1 MTKILSY
8 LKGIAMKKSLHALN
22 IVLKGNLFTLVDI
35 GAAGGAHKRWND
47 ISELLRVV
55 GFEPDEKEFVKLK
68 NSDRE
73 MWFNI
78 ALSNIKGKR
87 MLHITKSQ
95 TNTSFLMPNQNLLK
109 QLQWSPGEPVTDHD
123 IIKEVEVECDALDG
137 VLKNKNVRPD
147 YLKLDT
153 QGSELDILKG
163 ADRVLREDLLIAEI
177 EVEFAPIYKDQPL
190 FADIDAFMR
199 ERGFILQDLGNFL
212 YMKPRGLAGVG
223 GAKGRIIAA
232 DALYIKD
239 FSNDFRKLYE
249 LGENKVFAAIAGYAA
264 YGYPEL
270 GINLLQRLRDSNCD
284 INDSDGIIG
293 ILRKIRPSSISL
305 PGISKLAKTC
315 GKIWFK
321 HREVEHCLW
330 DVPLGN

>member
-1 MTKILSY
+1 MKKKLLALNEL
-8 LKGIAMKKSLHALN
+8 LKGS
-22 IVLKGNLFTLVDI
+22 LFTLIDI
-35 GAAGGAHKRWND
+35 GAAGGAHKRWSYFSD
-47 ISELLRVV
+47 SLRIV

-73 MWFNI
+73 IWFNS
-78 ALSNIKGKR
+78 ALSDSKGKR
-87 MLHITKSQ
+87 ILHITKSQ
-95 TNTSFLMPNQNLLK
+95 TNTSFLMPNQELLK
-109 QLQWSPGEPVTDHD
+109 QLQWSPNEPITDHD
-123 IIKEVEVECDALDG
+123 ILKEVEVECDSLDNI
-137 VLKNKNVRPD
+137 LNSQNVHPD

-163 ADRVLREDLLIAEI
+163 ADRVLLEDLLIAEI

-190 FADIDAFMR
+190 FADIDAFLR
-199 ERGFILQDLGNFL
+199 ERGFTLQDLGNFL
-212 YMKPRGLAGVG
+212 YMKPRGLAGIG

-239 FSNDFRKLYE
+239 FSSDYKKLYE
-249 LGENKVFAAIAGYAA
+249 LGENKVYAAVAGYAA

-270 GINLLQRLRDSNCD
+270 GVNLLQRLRDSNYTV
-284 INDSDGIIG
+284 NNSDAIISV
-293 ILRKIRPSSISL
+293 LRNIKPSSISL
-305 PGISKLAKTC
+305 PGMSSLAKTC

-321 HREVEHCLW
+321 YREVEHCLW

>member
-1 MTKILSY
+1 MKKKLLALNEL
-8 LKGIAMKKSLHALN
+8 LKGS
-22 IVLKGNLFTLVDI
+22 LFTLVDI
-35 GAAGGAHKRWND
+35 GAAGGAHKRWSCF
-47 ISELLRVV
+47 SESIRVV

-78 ALSNIKGKR
+78 ALSDTKGKR
-87 MLHITKSQ
+87 KLNITKSQ
-95 TNTSFLMPNQNLLK
+95 TNTSFLMPNQELLK

-123 IIKEVEVECDALDG
+123 IIKEVEVECDTLDS
-137 VLKNKNVRPD
+137 VLNNQNVRPH

-190 FADIDAFMR
+190 FADIDVFMR

-212 YMKPRGLAGVG
+212 YMKPRGLAGIG

-239 FSNDFRKLYE
+239 FSSDYKKMYE
-249 LGENKVFAAIAGYAA
+249 SGESKVYAAIAGYAA

-270 GINLLQRLRDSNCD
+270 GINLLQRLRDSNCNVNSSD
-284 INDSDGIIG
+284 AIINA
-293 ILRKIRPSSISL
+293 LRKIKPSSINL
-305 PGISKLAKTC
+305 PGMSSLAKKC

>member
-1 MTKILSY
+1 MN
-8 LKGIAMKKSLHALN
+8 KSLRALN
-22 IVLKGNLFTLVDI
+22 MLLKGNLFTLVDI
-35 GAAGGAHKRWND
+35 GAAGGAHKRWSNL
-47 ISELLRVV
+47 SELLRVV

-78 ALSNIKGKR
+78 AISDAKGKQT
-87 MLHITKSQ
+87 LHITKSQ
-95 TNTSFLMPNQNLLK
+95 TNTSFLLPNQELLK
-109 QLQWSPGEPVTDHD
+109 QLQWSPNEPITDHD
-123 IIKEVEVECDALDG
+123 ILKEVEVECDILDG
-137 VLKNKNVRPD
+137 VLKSKNVRPD

-190 FADIDAFMR
+190 FADIDSFMR

-212 YMKPRGLAGVG
+212 YMKPRGLAGIG
-223 GAKGRIIAA
+223 GAKGRIIAS

-239 FSNDFRKLYE
+239 FSNDFRKIYE
-249 LGENKVFAAIAGYAA
+249 LGENKVYAAIAGYAA

-270 GINLLQRLRDSNCD
+270 GINLLQRLRDSNCN
-284 INDSDGIIG
+284 INNSDAIIG
-293 ILRKIRPSSISL
+293 VLRKIRPSSISL
-305 PGISKLAKTC
+305 PGMSKLAKTC
-315 GKIWFK
+315 SKIWFK
-321 HREVEHCLW
+321 HREVEHSLW

>member
-1 MTKILSY
+1 MKKKLLALNEL
-8 LKGIAMKKSLHALN
+8 LKGS
-22 IVLKGNLFTLVDI
+22 LFTLIDI

-68 NSDRE
+68 NSVRE
-73 MWFNI
+73 MWFSI
-78 ALSNIKGKR
+78 ALSNTKGKR

-137 VLKNKNVRPD
+137 VLSSKNVRPD

-190 FADIDAFMR
+190 FADIDVFMR

-212 YMKPRGLAGVG
+212 YMKPRGLAGIG

-239 FSNDFRKLYE
+239 FSNDYNKLYE
-249 LGENKVFAAIAGYAA
+249 LGENKVYAAIAGYAA

-270 GINLLQRLRDSNCD
+270 SINLLQRLRESKYNVSN
-284 INDSDGIIG
+284 SDTIISA
-293 ILRKIRPSSISL
+293 LRQIRPSSLRSI
-305 PGISKLAKTC
+305 PGMRKLAKTC
-315 GKIWFK
+315 GKIWFN